1 MPKNGIKSIAESLAC
16 KKNMS
21 LDEAEKY
28 VEAFF
33 ELIDEALIPEK
44 IIKIKGFGTF
54 KLVDVRDRESVDV
67 NTGERVVI
75 DGHSKISFVPDNT
88 LKELVNKPFS
98 QFETVVLNDGVDF
111 DKEDFDIPSP
121 KLEEEQIEGPS
132 VSERSESKESDEKKA
147 EKNINPDLK
156 PADSV
161 AVRSGDANGLL
172 DDRHIM
178 TVTDSTSKIS
188 SDNPVEII
196 PEATVVTPHN
206 DLSESQTVSEDK
218 MKEDDGLADTVSEAM
233 DTAEHSMDGDTCAE
247 SKIATS
253 DSQSCVEDNS
263 DYHDK
268 NGEKHSF
275 RFMMLFYVAAA
286 IVALVLVFYGGYYLG
301 GQKELSAE
309 KPAGDISKSV
319 TVKRQRVAKV
329 KAVMS
334 PGKTNDVNAVGDR
347 NVSEQR
353 KEMEGKEEKNSVAN
367 NDNDNVADL
376 ENARRMVETGAYTIE
391 GLDQSIKVRAG
402 QTMSSISKYYLGE
415 GMECYIQV
423 YNKKTRLKEGD
434 IVNIPKLKLKKKA
447 VNKKVS

>member
-1 MPKNGIKSIAESLAC
+1 
-16 KKNMS
+16 
-21 LDEAEKY
+21 
-28 VEAFF
+28 
-33 ELIDEALIPEK
+33 
-44 IIKIKGFGTF
+44 
-54 KLVDVRDRESVDV
+54 
-67 NTGERVVI
+67 
-75 DGHSKISFVPDNT
+75 
-88 LKELVNKPFS
+88 
-98 QFETVVLNDGVDF
+98 
-111 DKEDFDIPSP
+111 
-121 KLEEEQIEGPS
+121 
-132 VSERSESKESDEKKA
+132 
-147 EKNINPDLK
+147 
-156 PADSV
+156 
-161 AVRSGDANGLL
+161 
-172 DDRHIM
+172 
-178 TVTDSTSKIS
+178 
-188 SDNPVEII
+188 
-196 PEATVVTPHN
+196 
-206 DLSESQTVSEDK
+206 

-247 SKIATS
+247 SKIAAS